1 MRTIDDIKATVVRYR
16 RELAEEQKKTNSHYV
31 VMGGNMCIT
40 QKGPSR
46 HYVLGKGDPVP
57 MVLDTARKHLK
68 KNESKMMDGIKL
80 EVVKYSKWLE
90 DSIKE
95 CEKLLAYSTPSISN
109 EPVSQPIIEEM
120 PEPLNMSSPVLNG
133 SKTGDI
139 RSINITCPTCPM
151 GFGNC
156 SLCKLCIGVN
166 TEDIP
171 WSVKCGANN
180 GNQ

>member
-31 VMGGNMCIT
+31 VIGGNMCIT
-40 QKGPSR
+40 QKGSSR

-57 MVLDTARKHLK
+57 MVLDTARKHFK

-90 DSIKE
+90 DSINE
-95 CEKLLAYSTPSISN
+95 CEKLLMYSTPLIDN
-109 EPVSQPIIEEM
+109 EPVSQPVTEEV
-120 PEPLNMSSPVLNG
+120 PEPLNVPVPVVND

-139 RSINITCPTCPM
+139 RPIHITCPTCPM
-151 GFGNC
+151 EFGNC
-156 SLCKLCIGVN
+156 SLCKLCISVN
-166 TEDIP
+166 TNDIP
-171 WSVKCGANN
+171 WSVECKAKE
-180 GNQ
+180 